1 MELFEK
7 LKDEN
12 FKKEFEAKVKEKTD
26 MPLGKAMFKT
36 AEDYGFNISEE
47 EMEKFFVVNGELD
60 ETELARVGGGVEFS
74 NHEGTGNNDCTAE
87 YCCEVVL
94 LHPDT
99 LRRDVDCFMSYLC
112 SNLWEGEKK

>member
-36 AEDYGFNISEE
+36 AEDYGFNISE
-47 EMEKFFVVNGELD
+47 
-60 ETELARVGGGVEFS
+60 
-74 NHEGTGNNDCTAE
+74 
-87 YCCEVVL
+87 
-94 LHPDT
+94 
-99 LRRDVDCFMSYLC
+99 
-112 SNLWEGEKK
+112 